1 MSEQNLPEPATA
13 QNTQSK
19 PQQRKKWLLI
29 LAAVCVLA
37 AIAYGV
43 HWYIL
48 GRHYEY
54 ADDAYVAANIV
65 QITPQVAGTVV
76 AIGAN
81 ETDYVKAGETLAR
94 LDGTNAQLHL
104 QGAEAQL
111 AQTVREVRTLYT
123 GNGSLVAAVNQYRA
137 ALNQARIDLSST
149 QTDLAR
155 RQKLVGTGAVSQE
168 ELQHAQTAQQNALSH
183 VSVAG
188 AQLSAAQEQLH
199 SNQVLTAGTTVRD
212 HPKVLAAAAN
222 VRQAYLDLKRDAILA
237 PMDGYVGKRNVQ
249 LGQRVAV
256 GAPLMTLI
264 PLSQVWVDANFKETQ
279 LRKMR
284 IGQPVTLTA
293 DLYGS
298 SVVYHGHVLGM
309 GAGTGAAFALLPA
322 QNATGNWIKVVQ
334 RIPVRIALDP
344 KEVAAHPLRVG
355 LSMEVTVDISNQDGG
370 VLATTPYKRM
380 VAETA
385 VYGDFDHAADILIN
399 QIISN
404 NLGEKSAHPDTR
416 NDPHA

>member
-1 MSEQNLPEPATA
+1 MSASATY
-13 QNTQSK
+13 NS
-19 PQQRKKWLLI
+19 
-29 LAAVCVLA
+29 
-37 AIAYGV
+37 
-43 HWYIL
+43 
-48 GRHYEY
+48 
-54 ADDAYVAANIV
+54 D
-65 QITPQVAGTVV
+65 
-76 AIGAN
+76 
-81 ETDYVKAGETLAR
+81 
-94 LDGTNAQLHL
+94 
-104 QGAEAQL
+104 
-111 AQTVREVRTLYT
+111 
-123 GNGSLVAAVNQYRA
+123 
-137 ALNQARIDLSST
+137 
-149 QTDLAR
+149 
-155 RQKLVGTGAVSQE
+155 
-168 ELQHAQTAQQNALSH
+168 
-183 VSVAG
+183 
-188 AQLSAAQEQLH
+188 
-199 SNQVLTAGTTVRD
+199 
-212 HPKVLAAAAN
+212 N
-222 VRQAYLDLKRDAILA
+222 V
-237 PMDGYVGKRNVQ
+237 
-249 LGQRVAV
+249 VAV

-344 KEVAAHPLRVG
+344 KEVVAYPLRVG
-355 LSMEVTVDISNQDGG
+355 LSMEVTVDILNQDGG

-385 VYGDFDHAADILIN
+385 VYGDFDHAADTLIN

-404 NLGEKSAHPDTR
+404 NLGEKSAPPDTR

>member
-1 MSEQNLPEPATA
+1 MSEQILSEQPPA
-13 QNTQSK
+13 QNPDGK
-19 PQQRKKWLLI
+19 PQQRKKWMLV

-37 AIAYGV
+37 ALAYGV
-43 HWYIL
+43 HWYIH
-48 GRHYEY
+48 GRHFEY

-76 AIGAN
+76 AIGAS
-81 ETDYVKAGETLAR
+81 ETDYVHAGETLVR
-94 LDGTNAQLHL
+94 LDGTNARLALHE
-104 QGAEAQL
+104 AEAQL

-123 GNGSLVAAVNQYRA
+123 GNGSLAAAVNQYRA
-137 ALNQARIDLSST
+137 ELDQARADLVSA
-149 QTDLAR
+149 QTDLVR
-155 RQKLVGTGAVSQE
+155 RQKLAGTGAVSQE
-168 ELQHAQTAQQNALSH
+168 ELQHAQTALDNARSR
-183 VSVAG
+183 VAVAS
-188 AQLSAAQEQLH
+188 AQVSAAQEQLR

-212 HPKVLAAAAN
+212 HPRVQAAAAK
-222 VRQAYLDLKRDAILA
+222 VRQTYLDLKRDAILA
-237 PMDGYVGKRNVQ
+237 PVDGYMGKRGVQ

-284 IGQPVTLTA
+284 IGQPVKLTA

-334 RIPVRIALDP
+334 RIPVRVALDP
-344 KEVAAHPLRVG
+344 KEVEAHPLRVG
-355 LSMEVTVDISNQDGG
+355 LSMEATVDVSNQGGG
-370 VLATTPYKRM
+370 VLATTPSSRM

-385 VYGDFDHAADILIN
+385 VYGDFDHAADRLVS
-399 QIISN
+399 QIISS
-404 NLGEKSAHPDTR
+404 NLGVKSAHADT
-416 NDPHA
+416 H

>member
-1 MSEQNLPEPATA
+1 MSEQNLSDQGAV
-13 QNTQSK
+13 QNPDGK
-19 PQQRKKWLLI
+19 PQRRKKWLLI
-29 LAAVCVLA
+29 LAAVCMLA

-54 ADDAYVAANIV
+54 TDDAYVAANIV

-94 LDGTNAQLHL
+94 LDGSNAQLAL
-104 QGAEAQL
+104 QTAEAQL

-123 GNGSLVAAVNQYRA
+123 GNGSLEAEVNQYRA
-137 ALNQARIDLSST
+137 ALGQARADLASA
-149 QTDLAR
+149 QTDLLR
-155 RQKLVGTGAVSQE
+155 RQKLAGTGAVSQE
-168 ELQHAQTAQQNALSH
+168 EVQHAQTALDNARSR
-183 VSVAG
+183 VAVAA
-188 AQLSAAQEQLH
+188 AQLGAAQEKLR
-199 SNQVLTAGTTVRD
+199 SNQVLTAGTTVRN
-212 HPKVLAAAAN
+212 HPKVQAAAAK
-222 VRQAYLDLKRDAILA
+222 VQQAYLDLKRDAILA
-237 PMDGYVGKRNVQ
+237 PVDGYVGKRGVQ

-256 GAPLMTLI
+256 GTPLMTII

-284 IGQPVTLTA
+284 IGQPVKLTA

-298 SVVYHGHVLGM
+298 GVVYHGHVLGM

-334 RIPVRIALDP
+334 RIPVRVGLDA
-344 KEVAAHPLRVG
+344 KELAAHPLRVG
-355 LSMEVTVDISNQDGG
+355 ASMEATVNVADQGG
-370 VLATTPYKRM
+370 GMLAAAPPTRM

-385 VYGDFDHAADILIN
+385 VYGGFNHAADSLIN
-399 QIISN
+399 RIISN
-404 NLGEKSAHPDTR
+404 NLDAKVAHG
-416 NDPHA
+416 NMH

>member
-1 MSEQNLPEPATA
+1 MSEQKPSEQPAA
-13 QNTQSK
+13 QNPHGN
-19 PQQRKKWLLI
+19 PQQRKKWMMI

-48 GRHYEY
+48 GRHFEY

-81 ETDYVKAGETLAR
+81 ETDYVRAGEILAR
-94 LDGTNAQLHL
+94 LDGSNAQLGLHE
-104 QGAEAQL
+104 AEAQL
-111 AQTVREVRTLYT
+111 AQTVREVHALYT
-123 GNGSLVAAVNQYRA
+123 GNGSLAAAVDQYRA
-137 ALNQARIDLSST
+137 ELVQARADLVSA
-149 QTDLAR
+149 QTDWVR
-155 RQKLVGTGAVSQE
+155 RQKLAGTGAVSQE
-168 ELQHAQTAQQNALSH
+168 ELQHAQTALDNARSR
-183 VSVAG
+183 VAVAT
-188 AQLSAAQEQLH
+188 AQVSAAQEQLRT
-199 SNQVLTAGTTVRD
+199 NQGLTAGTTVRD
-212 HPKVLAAAAN
+212 HPRVQAAAAK
-222 VRQAYLDLKRDAILA
+222 VRQAYLDLRRDAILA
-237 PMDGYVGKRNVQ
+237 PVDGYVGKRAVQ

-284 IGQPVTLTA
+284 IGQPVKLTA

-298 SVVYHGHVLGM
+298 RVAYHGHVLGM

-334 RIPVRIALDP
+334 RIPVRVALDP
-344 KEVAAHPLRVG
+344 KEVQAHPLRVG
-355 LSMEVTVDISNQDGG
+355 LSMEATVDVSNQNGG
-370 VLATTPYKRM
+370 VLATTPPSRM
-380 VAETA
+380 VTETA
-385 VYGDFDHAADILIN
+385 VYGDFDHAADQLVN
-399 QIISN
+399 RIISS
-404 NLGEKSAHPDTR
+404 NLGALSAHADT
-416 NDPHA
+416 H